1 MPMVPK
7 FKESFK
13 ILSNLPD
20 KKEDLFKAFEKLGV
34 KHKEREINVLS
45 LLSFAFNEKR
55 IDTINLPISPL
66 HQKIRDIHVQIPI
79 AKEIVSLKYRK
90 EKIEERLINM
100 GKNEETK
107 KHVDET
113 KKLWQQLK
121 QYDKKIEEA
130 KNDSDV
136 SQQLS

>member
-1 MPMVPK
+1 MVPK

-13 ILSNLPD
+13 ILSNLTD
-20 KKEDLFKAFEKLGV
+20 KKEDLFKAFEQLGV

-45 LLSFAFNEKR
+45 LLSFAFNEKW

-90 EKIEERLINM
+90 EKIEERLINI